1 MFYSVCTVLQVEPAL
16 MYDSVQVFAKGLLAM
31 EAASVHSPAH
41 HGPGLTAPAGVTP
54 LPALRSSNLS
64 CDMER
69 PWEDGLGLYNYIN
82 TVSTVIN
89 LHLRLHRFR
98 FNFECRYTLN
108 CDSSPSL
115 CPMSAG

>member
-1 MFYSVCTVLQVEPAL
+1 

-31 EAASVHSPAH
+31 EAAAVHSPAH
-41 HGPGLTAPAGVTP
+41 HGPAHHGPGLAAPAAVTP

-82 TVSTVIN
+82 TVSI
-89 LHLRLHRFR
+89 HI
-98 FNFECRYTLN
+98 
-108 CDSSPSL
+108 PSDIYVHFF
-115 CPMSAG
+115 PN